1 MKLQAKIAIVTGGSR
16 GIGAATAQL
25 FAENGAKVFIWD
37 VLEEGKQTAEKINES
52 IGKENVHFAKVNIT
66 DNENI
71 ASALQEV
78 IEKYGRIDILI
89 NNAGITRD
97 KSFMKMS
104 HYEWQQVI
112 DVNLTGVFNC
122 TKAVAPYMKAQQYGR
137 IVSASSV
144 VGIYGNFGQTNY
156 VAAKAG
162 VIGMTKVWAKELG
175 KYGITSNAIAP
186 GFVETDM
193 TKKMPEAA
201 IKHAVSNIA
210 VRRIGQ
216 PIDIANGY
224 LFLASEDAS
233 FINGI
238 CLSIDGGV

>member
-52 IGKENVHFAKVNIT
+52 IAAENVHFAKVNIT

-193 TKKMPEAA
+193 TRKMPEAA
-201 IKHAVSNIA
+201 IKHAVGNIA

-224 LFLASEDAS
+224 LFLASEEAS

>member
-1 MKLQAKIAIVTGGSR
+1 
-16 GIGAATAQL
+16 
-25 FAENGAKVFIWD
+25 
-37 VLEEGKQTAEKINES
+37 
-52 IGKENVHFAKVNIT
+52 
-66 DNENI
+66 
-71 ASALQEV
+71 
-78 IEKYGRIDILI
+78 
-89 NNAGITRD
+89 
-97 KSFMKMS
+97 MKMS

-175 KYGITSNAIAP
+175 KYGITANAIAP

-193 TKKMPEAA
+193 TRKMPEAA
-201 IKHAVSNIA
+201 IKHAVGNIA

-224 LFLASEDAS
+224 LFLASEESS

>member
-1 MKLQAKIAIVTGGSR
+1 MKLQSKIAIVTGGSR
-16 GIGAATAQL
+16 GIGAATAKL

-52 IGKENVHFAKVNIT
+52 IGTANVHFAKVNIT

-78 IEKYGRIDILI
+78 IENYGRIDILI

-175 KYGITSNAIAP
+175 KYGITANAIAP

-193 TKKMPEAA
+193 TRKMPEAA
-201 IKHAVSNIA
+201 IKHAVGNIA

-224 LFLASEDAS
+224 LFLASEESS

>member
-52 IGKENVHFAKVNIT
+52 IAAENVHFAKVNIT

-175 KYGITSNAIAP
+175 KYGITSTAIAP

-193 TKKMPEAA
+193 TRKMPEAA
-201 IKHAVSNIA
+201 IKHAVGNIA

-224 LFLASEDAS
+224 LFLASEEAS

>member
-52 IGKENVHFAKVNIT
+52 IAAENVHFAKVNIT

-193 TKKMPEAA
+193 TRKMPEAA
-201 IKHAVSNIA
+201 IKHAVGNIA

-216 PIDIANGY
+216 PIGIANGY
-224 LFLASEDAS
+224 LFLVSEEAS